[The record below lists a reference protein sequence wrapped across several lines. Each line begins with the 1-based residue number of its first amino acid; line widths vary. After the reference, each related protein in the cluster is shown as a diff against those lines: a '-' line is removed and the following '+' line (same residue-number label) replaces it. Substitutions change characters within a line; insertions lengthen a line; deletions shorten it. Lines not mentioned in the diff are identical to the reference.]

1 MTIMSVVY
9 SLWSSKIIVIVAN
22 NYNGSNVYV
31 HMYLER
37 VTKQLWWKKG
47 SLSTNLGQECK
58 GVLRIF
64 CKSENISK
72 ENIEAE
78 RLS

>member
-37 VTKQLWWKKG
+37 VTKQLW
-47 SLSTNLGQECK
+47 
-58 GVLRIF
+58 
-64 CKSENISK
+64 
-72 ENIEAE
+72 
-78 RLS
+78 